1 VIGLSN
7 APTRP
12 TLGTSTLDAPVRQM
26 FDDIA
31 TGYDAL
37 NRLITFN
44 LDPMWDARVVK
55 LTPAGGRTLDLGC
68 GTGDLLE
75 RLLRRKSTALAAG
88 VDLSRGMLKVARSRL
103 GPRALLVRGD
113 GERLPFRDG
122 TFDAVV
128 SAFVMRNVGDRA
140 RVYAEVARVLKPG
153 GAFVQLE
160 LARPRNVAIRKLYEF
175 YFERVM
181 SALAGR
187 VFGERAPYQY
197 LAETLARW
205 PHQDAISKEIQ
216 AAGFSSV
223 EEHELTLGIVCAH
236 RAVK

>member
-1 VIGLSN
+1 VISL
-7 APTRP
+7 P
-12 TLGTSTLDAPVRQM
+12 TLGTSTRDAPVREM
-26 FDDIA
+26 FDEIA
-31 TGYDAL
+31 PGYDGL

-44 LDPMWDARVVK
+44 LDPLWDARLVK
-55 LTPAGGRTLDLGC
+55 LTPDAGRTLDLGC

-75 RLLRRKSTALAAG
+75 RLLARKSPGKVLG
-88 VDLSRGMLKVARSRL
+88 LDLSRGMLKVARARL
-103 GPRALLVRGD
+103 GPQAHLVQGD
-113 GERLPFRDG
+113 GERLPLGDG
-122 TFDAVV
+122 ALDAVV

-140 RVYAEVARVLKPG
+140 RVYREVARVLRPG
-153 GAFVQLE
+153 GTFVQLE
-160 LARPRNVAIRKLYEF
+160 LARPRNAGIRKLYEF

-187 VFGERAPYQY
+187 AFGARAPYQY

-205 PHQDAISKEIQ
+205 PHQDAIAKEIQ

-223 EEHELTLGIVCAH
+223 EEHEMTFGIVCAH